1 MQRFYSNIQPSDT
14 IRISVS
20 DREELY
26 HQMTRVLRMQ
36 KGDSCIFFGGDDVD
50 HEYEITLI
58 DKRTVELRR
67 VASIVKTEPEN
78 QRVVLFQSLPNKLEK
93 LEYVLQKGV
102 EVGVDEFVFF
112 ESERSQK
119 LPLLE
124 RKKDRML
131 QIAVEA
137 VEQSWGNRVPEI
149 SFLKNL
155 DEALARLKGIADAR
169 MLVTHTDGQG
179 KKLREAIV
187 EKFGTAAVF
196 VGPEGG
202 FSPAE
207 VARFADMG
215 ATFLDLGNRIL
226 RTETA
231 GVVTAFAVKQG

>member
-1 MQRFYSNIQPSDT
+1 MQRFYSNIPPSDT

-36 KGDSCIFFGGDDVD
+36 KGDSCVFFNGDGTD
-50 HEYEITLI
+50 HEYEIVII
-58 DKRTVELRR
+58 DKRTVELKR
-67 VASIVKTEPEN
+67 VASVVKHEPAV
-78 QRVVLFQSLPNKLEK
+78 RKVVLFQSLPNKLEK

-119 LPLLE
+119 LPILE
-124 RKKDRML
+124 RKKDRMV
-131 QIAVEA
+131 QIAIEA

-155 DEALARLKGIADAR
+155 DEALTHLGKTASAKI
-169 MLVTHTDGQG
+169 LVTHTDGQG
-179 KKLREAIV
+179 KKLREVTV
-187 EKFGTAAVF
+187 ENFDTAALF

-202 FSPAE
+202 FSPSE
-207 VARFADMG
+207 VTRFANLG
-215 ATFLDLGNRIL
+215 ATFLDLGSRIL

-231 GVVTAFAVKQG
+231 GVVTAFALKQG